1 LPRRGEQEKAMDSST
16 VLQLVY
22 ATFVLTAKISAPLLL
37 TALLVGLLVSL
48 FQAVTQLND
57 STLSFLPKLIAVALV
72 LWVSWSWLM
81 QEIIAY
87 TGNIFQMLEHVAR

>member
-1 LPRRGEQEKAMDSST
+1 MDSST